1 MQQCRQ
7 CNQKTPERSC
17 PDCEYFMT
25 PGSLRRKPPSPIGI
39 NLVAADGRR
48 YDGRILV
55 LNMMELGLETDAPVP
70 GKYRIHLHQN
80 LSLDVAGVPTRGKGN
95 IRLFDILTVYRD
107 QETATR
113 LSSDEYALLTGSTG
127 DFIEQVSQLVP
138 VHLQKLVKER
148 LLAEIQNSEI
158 LKAMQIGSVLR
169 YERGRFRHLGGQ
181 ADLEL
186 PPEEIE
192 KLIHKAIRQGT
203 HCRELIVSSDGKR
216 VFDLHGIPLDPY
228 SGGLLAFDITEI
240 IHKERQ
246 MRRQEMLAYQEAI
259 AAVTNGRLRLSTRAE
274 IASLLSQGHELAR
287 GEVQKAADVA
297 LARSKLRSILP
308 EVFRGRQHG
317 ICLGLTEALTNALK
331 HAGGGE
337 WVARQDDEVLRVI
350 VQDHGQGIK
359 LKDLPKATL
368 MQHYSTKESLG
379 SGFTLMLYYTDE
391 LYLATGNS
399 GTTLVL
405 NFCQVA
411 GQKAC

>member
-1 MQQCRQ
+1 MQQCSQ
-7 CNQKTPERSC
+7 CNQKTPDRSC
-17 PDCEYFMT
+17 LDCDYFMS
-25 PGSLRRKPPSPIGI
+25 PGSLRRKPPAPIRI
-39 NLVAADGRR
+39 SLVTSDGRR
-48 YDGRILV
+48 YGGRILV
-55 LNMMELGLETDAPVP
+55 LNTMELGLETNAPVP
-70 GKYRIHLHQN
+70 GKYRIYLQQN
-80 LSLDVAGVPTRGKGN
+80 LSLDVAGVPTRGKSN
-95 IRLFDILTVYRD
+95 MRLFDILAVYRD

-113 LSSDEYALLTGSTG
+113 LGSEEYALLTGSTG

-138 VHLQKLVKER
+138 AHLQDLVKER

-158 LKAMQIGSVLR
+158 LNAMQVGRVLR
-169 YERGRFRHLGGQ
+169 YEKGRLRHLGGQ

-186 PPEEIE
+186 PPAEIE
-192 KLIHKAIRQGT
+192 KLVRKAIRQGA
-203 HCRELIVSSDGKR
+203 HCRELIVSSDGQR

-240 IHKERQ
+240 INKERQ

-259 AAVTNGRLRLSTRAE
+259 AAVTNGRLRLWTLEEMAP
-274 IASLLSQGHELAR
+274 LLSQGHELAR

-297 LARSKLRSILP
+297 LARSKLRSLLP
-308 EVFRGRQHG
+308 AIFHDRQHG
-317 ICLGLTEALTNALK
+317 IYLCLTEALTNALK

-337 WVARQDDEVLRVI
+337 WVARHKDETLRII

-368 MQHYSTKESLG
+368 LQHYSTKESLG
-379 SGFTLMLYYTDE
+379 CGFTLMLYYTDK
-391 LYLATGNS
+391 LYLATGNA